1 MLVLLEATFEQLG
14 AERSRVLGETTAEQ
28 LQAVETTLHC
38 THTASTLLTH
48 CKYTAHAP
56 HLQAVDTILG
66 VAVDTILGASP
77 EEPDATT
84 VAVLDQHLHNQEHLP
99 PLLGTDLAAQL
110 RARGF
115 AGLIVLHTGASA
127 HDVRPLEPQARAPA
141 CMHMRTHAHAH
152 ARALHMCMHMCMS
165 MHMSHAR
172 VTCTCH
178 VHVHVHVMCMYVHVH
193 TYRCACL
200 RRAPASTQS
209 SPRASASR
217 CLCNCNSC
225 STATSAPR
233 RSRKPQ

>member
-141 CMHMRTHAHAH
+141 CMHIRTHAH
-152 ARALHMCMHMCMS
+152 
-165 MHMSHAR
+165 

-178 VHVHVHVMCMYVHVH
+178 MQMSCACACACHVHVRACAYVQV
-193 TYRCACL
+193 RVL
-200 RRAPASTQS
+200 EASPGVDAVIAKGVGKPLPVQLQQLLNS
-209 SPRASASR
+209 HLGSAALS
-217 CLCNCNSC
+217 
-225 STATSAPR
+225 
-233 RSRKPQ
+233 

>member
-141 CMHMRTHAHAH
+141 CMHMRTYAHAQHVH
-152 ARALHMCMHMCMS
+152 A
-165 MHMSHAR
+165 
-172 VTCTCH
+172 H
-178 VHVHVHVMCMYVHVH
+178 VHV
-193 TYRCACL
+193 TCACACACHGL
-200 RRAPASTQS
+200 SRSGLFHALGWRGGRERERGCACTCMCIHAGARA
-209 SPRASASR
+209 
-217 CLCNCNSC
+217 
-225 STATSAPR
+225 
-233 RSRKPQ
+233 

>member
-141 CMHMRTHAHAH
+141 CMHMRTHAHVTCACACHMHVSH
-152 ARALHMCMHMCMS
+152 ADVMCMCMCMS
-165 MHMSHAR
+165 WTFSVGTVPRAR
-172 VTCTCH
+172 MEGGGRERERGCACTC
-178 VHVHVHVMCMYVHVH
+178 MCIH
-193 TYRCACL
+193 AGA
-200 RRAPASTQS
+200 RA
-209 SPRASASR
+209 
-217 CLCNCNSC
+217 
-225 STATSAPR
+225 
-233 RSRKPQ
+233 

>member
-28 LQAVETTLHC
+28 LQAVDTTLHC

-77 EEPDATT
+77 EGPDATT

-152 ARALHMCMHMCMS
+152 ARAH
-165 MHMSHAR
+165 
-172 VTCTCH
+172 VTCTCTCTCACN
-178 VHVHVHVMCMYVHVH
+178 VCMCMS
-193 TYRCACL
+193 CAC
-200 RRAPASTQS
+200 ACT
-209 SPRASASR
+209 
-217 CLCNCNSC
+217 CMHM
-225 STATSAPR
+225 
-233 RSRKPQ
+233 